1 MFSGSAENCDSG
13 VYNRGNSQV
22 SPLTAREEG
31 GIHEGRW
38 EGFCDQS
45 LWFFTGWVLSRKG
58 VFLLTAGLCCPHR
71 VWKYPLLEGLPTLF
85 NSRFCLSFLFSCSVL
100 SDSFPLHGLQH
111 ARLPWP
117 PLSLGVCS
125 NSVLWVSDAVQ
136 LSHSLSPPS
145 PPALNLFQ
153 HQGLFQ
159 WVSSSYQ
166 VAKVL
171 ELQLQH
177 QSFQWIFRVDSL

>member
-1 MFSGSAENCDSG
+1 M
-13 VYNRGNSQV
+13 
-22 SPLTAREEG
+22 AREEG
-31 GIHEGRW
+31 HIHEGRW

-125 NSVLWVSDAVQ
+125 NSCP
-136 LSHSLSPPS
+136 LS
-145 PPALNLFQ
+145 
-153 HQGLFQ
+153 Q
-159 WVSSSYQ
+159 WCRPVISFSVTPFSSCS
-166 VAKVL
+166 
-171 ELQLQH
+171 
-177 QSFQWIFRVDSL
+177 QSFSAPGSFPVGQLFISGGQSIGASASASVLPMNIQGWFPLGVTG